1 MFLDFLK
8 AQVKPATAL
17 VLKQIQ
23 IVKADTNIGYIQK
36 VLSVQGKNKANEI
49 YQALKQK
56 GADRDD
62 IGNAATSPVL
72 NF

>member
-1 MFLDFLK
+1 M
-8 AQVKPATAL
+8 
-17 VLKQIQ
+17 LKQIQ
-23 IVKADTNIGYIQK
+23 IVKADTNIGYIQE

-56 GADRDD
+56 GADSDD